1 LLSLLVALLAS
12 WPALARAQQVIAV
25 GASPVIRLQMRTGS
39 LTIHTWNRRQV
50 QITSSAPVRAR
61 HLDPQVVAD
70 TLPPE
75 VTIFDTSILTA
86 NGAIVLPPE
95 SFPLGPL
102 IAAEHD
108 GVLIFGGDRG
118 ASVTLTIP
126 ASTALLWTVVGAGSI
141 TIDGYRN
148 GTFVALL
155 HNGAMHLND
164 AGGDGYAEV
173 ARGPMFVQNAAFNRI
188 RARTATGNIVF
199 ENCNARQILATSVNG
214 SIAYDNGTFV
224 PGIARFE
231 SENGNVAIG
240 IAGGGALIDAHS
252 AAGRVYS
259 GFSNSAAVNGSETD
273 AQAIVGPGGPVVT
286 AASVRGGVYLYD
298 GALRSHGRLQGAWA
312 PVGKILTRP
321 LQKKLPQ
328 RRHI

>member
-1 LLSLLVALLAS
+1 
-12 WPALARAQQVIAV
+12 
-25 GASPVIRLQMRTGS
+25 
-39 LTIHTWNRRQV
+39 
-50 QITSSAPVRAR
+50 
-61 HLDPQVVAD
+61 LDPQVVAD